1 MLRNTIIDIV
11 IILGYDSIL
20 QSEFGNNRICKQG
33 ESKYFLLLV
42 KRVQRKEIANS
53 RAFIICRCAKL
64 IFYHTIP
71 HYRAACGQEC
81 VEL

>member
-20 QSEFGNNRICKQG
+20 QSELEIIVFVNKGNQSI
-33 ESKYFLLLV
+33 FLLV